1 MPQSPSLLSLSLL
14 RSLSAIALLLVVGA
28 SASSAEL
35 LRGLDQKGA
44 PDLKSAGPMAFGPD
58 GVLFIGDPQSAA
70 IFAIDTAEKAP
81 AKTIGPIKV
90 AQIDKK
96 VAALLGASADQ
107 ILINDLAVNPRTGTA
122 YLSVSRGRGPDAA
135 AVIVRVDQQ
144 GKLSV
149 LDLDDVRY
157 AKAPLPNAPDANAKD
172 RRGNSKRQESI
183 TDLAFVDGRVVVA
196 GLSNEEFA
204 SNLRTIPFP
213 FSEAD
218 AGTSVEIFHASHGQ
232 LETHAPVRTFVSY
245 TINDQPQLLAAYT
258 CTPLVKVPLVEL
270 KPGKKVRG
278 TTVAELGNHN
288 RPLDIIV
295 YEKGGKEYLLI
306 ANNARGV
313 MKIDAAQLGDAEG
326 INSPVKDTAGV
337 GYETVEGLKGVQ
349 QLDKLSGEQ
358 ALILVQASPESV
370 NLESVAL
377 P

>member
-1 MPQSPSLLSLSLL
+1 MSKTMSWLAS
-14 RSLSAIALLLVVGA
+14 VVAVASILCA
-28 SASSAEL
+28 SASAAEL
-35 LRGLDQKGA
+35 ARGLDQKGA

-58 GVLFIGDPQSAA
+58 GILFIGDPQGAA
-70 IFAIDTAEKAP
+70 IFALDAAEKAP
-81 AKTIGPIKV
+81 SSAIDKINVKE
-90 AQIDKK
+90 IDKK

-122 YLSVSRGRGPDAA
+122 YLSVSRGRGPDADP
-135 AVIVRVDQQ
+135 VIVRVSQQ

-149 LDLDDVRY
+149 MELDGIRY

-172 RRGNSKRQESI
+172 RRGGSKRQESI

-213 FSEAD
+213 FSDAD
-218 AGTSVEIFHASHGQ
+218 TGTSVEIYHGSHGQ

-245 TINDQPQLLAAYT
+245 TVNDQPQLLAAYT

-337 GYETVEGLKGVQ
+337 GYETIDGLKGVQ
-349 QLDKLSGEQ
+349 QLDKLNGEQ
-358 ALILVQASPESV
+358 AIILVQASPGAV
-370 NLESVAL
+370 IDLQSVAL